1 MQDLKSDSHFPNKSQ
16 GAPQSLIQHLI
27 TGNRRTPWGWIALF
41 LAPNLALFSTFILA
55 PIFIA
60 FGLSLFQWD
69 LISAPSFVGLANFE
83 QIPNDPRAVNSIVK
97 TLYLIVIGVVPAVF
111 VSFLLAVLI
120 NTRFPG
126 IKIIRTIYLLP
137 LVISFVGSAV
147 LWRYIFDPRFG
158 PINVVL
164 SWIGIN
170 GPAWL
175 QSTSWAMPAIAI
187 VIVWLRF
194 PLGMLLYLA
203 ALQSINP
210 ALLEAA
216 ELDGAKAWQ
225 KLIHIVWPHVRPVT
239 FLVTIVTLRGVLF
252 DSFDVVQ
259 VMTNGGP
266 INSTDIL
273 IKYIYDV
280 AFSQLRLGYASAL
293 ATTLLIVVVALAM
306 LLNAPRTYGA
316 RT

>member
-1 MQDLKSDSHFPNKSQ
+1 MPNL
-16 GAPQSLIQHLI
+16 PQPPFGLAI
-27 TGNRRTPWGWIALF
+27 RTRLRLPWGWIVLF
-41 LAPNLALFSTFILA
+41 LGPNLALFSVFILS
-55 PIFIA
+55 PIIMA

-83 QIPNDPRAVNSIVK
+83 AIPGDPRAVNSIIK
-97 TLYLIVIGVVPAVF
+97 TLYLIVIGVIPTVV
-111 VSFLLAVLI
+111 VSFLLAVLS

-126 IKIIRTIYLLP
+126 IKVVRTIYLLP

-164 SWIGIN
+164 SWVGIN

-175 QSTSWAMPAIAI
+175 QSTSWSMPAIAI

-203 ALQSINP
+203 ALQSLNP

-216 ELDGAKAWQ
+216 ELDGAKSLQ
-225 KLIHIVWPHVRPVT
+225 KLLHIVWPHVRPVT

-293 ATTLLIVVVALAM
+293 ATTLLLVVVGLAM
-306 LLNAPRTYGA
+306 LLNAPRSYWS